1 VKALSIDN
9 IQPTQENIK
18 EDKYFLKRPYVMAI
32 MGSIEEQNEQIQ
44 AFFDYIDSDEG
55 QEIIKEVG
63 LISPK

>member
-1 VKALSIDN
+1 
-9 IQPTQENIK
+9 
-18 EDKYFLKRPYVMAI
+18 MAT
-32 MGSIEEQNEQIQ
+32 MGSVEEQNEQIQ